1 MVSAGC
7 RDVSVSRYVA
17 SLGDSSVTIIPEP
30 LDGECRLRSRGA
42 DAYNIQSDHQDTE
55 VVRLDTISVGVA
67 IVENSWY
74 RTEFYNE
81 SIPHLTH
88 IRPLEIGASCPIA
101 KIYIQT
107 ESARH

>member
-1 MVSAGC
+1 MPAEIE
-7 RDVSVSRYVA
+7 
-17 SLGDSSVTIIPEP
+17 L
-30 LDGECRLRSRGA
+30 RGA
-42 DAYNIQSDHQDTE
+42 DAYNIQSDHRDTE
-55 VVRLDTISVGVA
+55 VVSLDTISVRVA

-107 ESARH
+107 ESARR